1 MMKPKYYLH
10 VFCVGVLSASLPY
23 KAAAQTIDGGPS
35 SFQRAGNPQE
45 ISPLARLGDSG
56 GFIGYYVGGG
66 AVSRRRGDGPY
77 VNEGT
82 WGWDFQ
88 GKFLERRVNLLWW
101 HGRRTQG
108 GSGAYKTEGPVLAR

>member
-1 MMKPKYYLH
+1 MMMR
-10 VFCVGVLSASLPY
+10 FCRAFCYVAVAWTTPVIHAQSA
-23 KAAAQTIDGGPS
+23 DDGPS
-35 SFQRAGNPQE
+35 RLQRAGNPQE
-45 ISPLARLGDSG
+45 ISPWARNGDSG
-56 GFIGYYVGGG
+56 GFIGYYVGG

-77 VNEGT
+77 ISEGT

-88 GKFLERRVNLLWW
+88 GKFIERRVNLLWW